1 MRSLTARRTFHFGFL
16 VLPLPLL
23 AIFPGV
29 ALAATITVT
38 GTGDSIAVDGSVT
51 LREAITSMN
60 NGANVNADV
69 VAVGAYGTDNTINFS
84 IGSGVQT
91 IAPSGLQLPAI
102 PQSIVINGTTQP
114 GFAGTP
120 LIVLD
125 GISAGPF
132 SRGLTINGGGSTVRG
147 LVIHRF
153 FYGIELSIGDQNTI
167 AGNYIGL
174 DATGTLARANT
185 DTGILVESGSDNNTI
200 GGTTAA
206 DRNVISGNPNNGI
219 QVQTVSG
226 IFIEGNYIGTNAAG
240 TAAIGNGTGIN
251 LNISN
256 AVIGGISGVTPGGPC
271 TGGCNLVSGNVVG
284 IGLGSGSSGTQI
296 YGNLI
301 GTNAAGT
308 GALGNT
314 STGIT
319 VPSSMNIIGGTN
331 PFAANVIAFNGSQG
345 VVIADGT
352 GNSVQSNSIFSNG
365 GVALGIDLTGDG
377 PTPNDLGDGDTGPN
391 NFQNFPV
398 ITSAPIAAGMVTIG
412 GTLNST
418 ASTNFRLEFFSSV
431 ACNGSA
437 PTNFGEGQTFL
448 GFLVVATDASGNATF
463 GGPLSTF
470 SIPAGQTVITATA
483 TDPENN
489 TSEFSACFASA
500 GGVTPT
506 ATPTTTTTP
515 TPTPTV
521 TSTPA
526 VATPTPTPTL
536 TATPGAPT
544 ATATPTLTPSGVTA
558 VVPTLSPSILV
569 LLGVALA
576 TTALLLIRRS
586 G

>member
-1 MRSLTARRTFHFGFL
+1 MRSRTTRRSFHFGFL
-16 VLPLPLL
+16 VLPLVLL
-23 AIFPGV
+23 SIVPSV
-29 ALAATITVT
+29 VLAATITVT
-38 GTGDSIAVDGSVT
+38 ATGDSIAVDGSVT

-69 VAVGAYGTDNTINFS
+69 VAVGAYGTGNTINFS

-91 IAPSGLQLPAI
+91 IVPLGAQLPAI
-102 PQSIVINGTTQP
+102 TVPVVINGTTQP

-125 GISAGPF
+125 GVSAGPF
-132 SRGLTINGGGSTVRG
+132 SRGLTITGGNTTVRG

-153 FYGIELSIGDQNTI
+153 FYGIELNGGDGNTI

-185 DTGILVESGSDNNTI
+185 DSGILVESGSDNNFI

-206 DRNVISGNPNNGI
+206 DRNVISGSPGNGL

-226 IFIEGNYIGTNAAG
+226 IFIQGNYIGTNAAG

-251 LNISN
+251 LNIPN
-256 AVIGGISGVTPGGPC
+256 ATIGGTSGVTPGGPC
-271 TGGCNLVSGNVVG
+271 TGPCNLVSGNVVG

-296 YGNLI
+296 FGNLI

-314 STGIT
+314 STGIS

-331 PFAANVIAFNGSQG
+331 LSAANVIAFNGSQG

-352 GNSVQSNSIFSNG
+352 ANSVQSNSIFSNG
-365 GVALGIDLTGDG
+365 GVALGIDLAGDG

-391 NFQNFPV
+391 NLQNFPV
-398 ITSAPIAAGMVTIG
+398 ITSAPIAAGMVTIS

-418 ASTNFRLEFFSSV
+418 ASMNFRLEFFSSV
-431 ACNGSA
+431 ACNASS

-470 SIPAGQTVITATA
+470 SIPPGQTVITATA

-489 TSEFSACFASA
+489 TSEFSACFTSA

-506 ATPTTTTTP
+506 ATPTATPTTTP
-515 TPTPTV
+515 TV
-521 TSTPA
+521 TLTPA
-526 VATPTPTPTL
+526 VATATPTP
-536 TATPGAPT
+536 TATPGAAT
-544 ATATPTLTPSGVTA
+544 ATATPTLTPPAVAA

>member
-1 MRSLTARRTFHFGFL
+1 MRTLTARRSFRIGFL
-16 VLPLPLL
+16 VLPVSLL
-23 AIFPGV
+23 TILPGV
-29 ALAATITVT
+29 VLAATVTVT

-69 VAVGAYGTDNTINFS
+69 VAVGAYGTSNTINFS

-91 IAPSGLQLPAI
+91 IAPAGSQLPPI
-102 PQSIVINGTTQP
+102 TVPVVINGTTQP

-125 GISAGPF
+125 GVSAGAF
-132 SRGLTINGGGSTVRG
+132 SRGLTINGGNSTVRG

-153 FYGIELSIGDQNTI
+153 FYGIELSGGDQNTI
-167 AGNYIGL
+167 AGNYFGL

-185 DTGILVESGSDNNTI
+185 DTGILVESGSDNNVI
-200 GGTTAA
+200 GGTTVA
-206 DRNVISGNPNNGI
+206 DRNVISGSPGNGL

-226 IFIEGNYIGTNAAG
+226 ILIQGNYIGTNAAG

-251 LNISN
+251 LNIPN
-256 AVIGGISGVTPGGPC
+256 ATIGGTSGVTPGGPC
-271 TGGCNLVSGNVVG
+271 TGACNLVSGNVIG
-284 IGLGSGSSGTQI
+284 IGLGSGASGVQI
-296 YGNLI
+296 LGNLV

-314 STGIT
+314 GGGIT
-319 VPSSMNIIGGTN
+319 VPSSMNTIGGTN
-331 PFAANVIAFNGSQG
+331 PSAGNVIAFNGSSG
-345 VVIADGT
+345 VSIGDGT
-352 GNSVQSNSIFSNG
+352 ANAILSNSIFSNG
-365 GVALGIDLTGDG
+365 GIGLGIDINTPGVN
-377 PTPNDLGDGDTGPN
+377 PNDAGDPDKGVN
-391 NFQNFPV
+391 NLQNFPV
-398 ITSAPIAAGMVTIG
+398 ITSAPIAAGMVTIS
-412 GTLNST
+412 GTLNSI
-418 ASTNFRLEFFSSV
+418 ASTNFRLEFFSNV
-431 ACNGSA
+431 ACNGT
-437 PTNFGEGQTFL
+437 PPNNFGEGQTFL

-470 SIPAGQTVITATA
+470 SIPPGQTVITATA
-483 TDPENN
+483 TDPGNN

-506 ATPTTTTTP
+506 PTPTSTA
-515 TPTPTV
+515 TPTV
-521 TSTPA
+521 TLTPA
-526 VATPTPTPTL
+526 VATPTPTL

-544 ATATPTLTPSGVTA
+544 ATASPTLTPAAVAA

-576 TTALLLIRRS
+576 ATALLLIRRS